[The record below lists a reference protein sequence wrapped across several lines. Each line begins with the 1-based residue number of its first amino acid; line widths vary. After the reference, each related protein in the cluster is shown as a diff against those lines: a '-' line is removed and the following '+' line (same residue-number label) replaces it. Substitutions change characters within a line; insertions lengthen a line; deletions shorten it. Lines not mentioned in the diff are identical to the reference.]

1 MLPIAAVGPK
11 ITIFKG
17 GNKSFCTSMTENHL
31 VTLFAWLFGWAW
43 DEMGQKG
50 QCLAKKKPTFGQ
62 KSQLLSKFGQ
72 KIHCFG
78 GREKNF
84 WYLHIRE
91 PMRHLFRVKNNVFKT
106 LNVEPPIDH

>member
-17 GNKSFCTSMTENHL
+17 GNKSFCTSITENHL

-50 QCLAKKKPTFGQ
+50 QCLAKKANFWPKKPTFGQ
-62 KSQLLSKFGQ
+62 IWPKNPLFWGEGEKLLVPAYQGTN
-72 KIHCFG
+72 
-78 GREKNF
+78 E
-84 WYLHIRE
+84 
-91 PMRHLFRVKNNVFKT
+91 T
-106 LNVEPPIDH
+106 PISC

>member
-62 KSQLLSKFGQ
+62 K
-72 KIHCFG
+72 IHCFG